1 MRFRAG
7 VCYTA
12 AAFGLGSAAAVLLA
26 RRPGSDL
33 HDNHYCMK
41 LTPDYSLFVI
51 LAIFFLTYLVVRRFF
66 LTPVNRILV
75 ERDAEYRTAEELYEA
90 ALARFREATTAMES
104 KLQEARREG
113 SRLRD
118 RFRSEAAVHRAD
130 VLQKTNSQADVI
142 VEEADARLK
151 NDVAEARL
159 KIVTESE
166 SLARLA
172 AERILGRAV

>member
-1 MRFRAG
+1 
-7 VCYTA
+7 
-12 AAFGLGSAAAVLLA
+12 
-26 RRPGSDL
+26 
-33 HDNHYCMK
+33 MK

-66 LTPVNRILV
+66 FVPINKILV
-75 ERDAEYRTAEELYEA
+75 ERENEHRAAEQLYES
-90 ALARFREATTAMES
+90 ALATFREATAAVES

-118 RFRSEAAVHRAD
+118 RFRSDAAASRAD
-130 VLQKTNSQADVI
+130 VLQRTNSQADAI
-142 VEEADARLK
+142 VTEADARLK
-151 NDVAEARL
+151 SDVMEARAR
-159 KIVTESE
+159 IVTESE

>member
-1 MRFRAG
+1 
-7 VCYTA
+7 
-12 AAFGLGSAAAVLLA
+12 
-26 RRPGSDL
+26 
-33 HDNHYCMK
+33 MK

-66 LTPVNRILV
+66 LMPINRILV
-75 ERDAEYRTAEELYEA
+75 EREGEHRSAEQLYES
-90 ALARFREATTAMES
+90 ALARFNEATAAMES

-118 RFRSEAAVHRAD
+118 RFRSDAAAHRAE
-130 VLQKTNSQADVI
+130 VLQRTNSQADV
-142 VEEADARLK
+142 VVGEADARLK
-151 NDVAEARL
+151 SDVAEARRQ
-159 KIVTESE
+159 IVSESE